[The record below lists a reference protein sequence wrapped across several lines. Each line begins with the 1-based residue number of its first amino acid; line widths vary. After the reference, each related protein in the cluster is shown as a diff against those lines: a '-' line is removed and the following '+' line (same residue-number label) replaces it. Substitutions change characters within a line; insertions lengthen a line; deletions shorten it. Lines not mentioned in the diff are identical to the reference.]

1 MKMRKNNLGFGI
13 LSLALALA
21 LPLNANADEGQ
32 TLTSPE
38 TLDQGPKTQVEA
50 NTKPIEDNEI
60 IQTNPEKPVNPANVN
75 PATPATP
82 TRPQPTPRLT
92 NYRTNSFLNFLV
104 NTNYRSLK
112 DEANKKEE
120 EKVKVNPYSVELKE
134 GDKDSRNYTYLAYS
148 FAIKGDD
155 EPRDYTIS
163 VFALKDGKVKNV
175 ELDNFNT
182 EGKVTS
188 AGKKMAEAAEQIESE
203 DVLGFRI
210 KTKITSDGYVK
221 AVVKID
227 RDAELG
233 DYTLYYVVSRG
244 GKPTIG
250 RMDVTLG
257 KNGDF
262 SYYITSDKDKKDYD
276 NLGEDKVNPFENLPF
291 TKYLLNDTDEE
302 KNLTD
307 FIHPGLKVG
316 DKYKIVVNY
325 INPNTL
331 EEKRDDITDLEAY
344 KIPANS
350 LVRLDVREKSDKD
363 NPIKDAEIFT
373 YGFELPKDSSE
384 PISLMS
390 FVVKKDANK
399 GKEAKFDS
407 EKALRDAMDEV
418 EGLLAEKKK
427 SLIELYP
434 DEEERE
440 YRALSVILKEQ
451 TKKIEELI
459 QQALLDNELD
469 KLNKLEKDNP
479 QEAKAEYQRIAD
491 LVKEAKDLNK
501 KANKKLIELD
511 EINLIDNNTD
521 PLVNNAKGTKLVLN
535 IGKLTPLSTISD
547 LTKDSPRQSERNFSK
562 NLKKKLEDAI
572 KKVDTVTIGEKD
584 DKKVGNKPTNVKES
598 KENKDLTKRISIFDI
613 THKKDPKDNIS
624 ELRRATEEPKVNTP
638 IFIKYLQSLDKRS
651 KLIDNK

>member
-1 MKMRKNNLGFGI
+1 MKMRKTNLGFGI

-21 LPLNANADEGQ
+21 LPLNANAAEGQ
-32 TLTSPE
+32 PLTSPD
-38 TLDQGPKTQVEA
+38 TLDQGSNSQVEA
-50 NTKPIEDNEI
+50 KTKSIEDNEI
-60 IQTNPEKPVNPANVN
+60 IQTNPEKPVDPANVN
-75 PATPATP
+75 PVTP
-82 TRPQPTPRLT
+82 TRPQPTPRLIDD
-92 NYRTNSFLNFLV
+92 RKNSFLNLLA
-104 NTNYRSLK
+104 NTNYLSLK

-120 EKVKVNPYSVELKE
+120 KKVEVHPYPVELK
-134 GDKDSRNYTYLAYS
+134 DRDDSRSYTYLAYS
-148 FAIKGDD
+148 FGIKGDN

-188 AGKKMAEAAEQIESE
+188 AGKKMAEEAEQIESE

-210 KTKITSDGYVK
+210 KTKIGSDGYVK

-227 RDAELG
+227 ADAEPG
-233 DYTLYYVVSRG
+233 DYTLYYVVTRG

-262 SYYITSDKDKKDYD
+262 SYYMTSDKDKKDYD
-276 NLGEDKVNPFENLPF
+276 NLGKDKINPFENLPF

-331 EEKRDDITDLEAY
+331 EEKSDEITDIEEY
-344 KIPANS
+344 KIKANS

-373 YGFELPKDSSE
+373 YAFEMPKDLRE
-384 PISLMS
+384 VNSLMS
-390 FVVKKDANK
+390 FVVKKGANT

-479 QEAKAEYQRIAD
+479 QEAKAEYKRIAD

-521 PLVNNAKGTKLVLN
+521 PLASKAKGTMLVLN
-535 IGKLTPLSTISD
+535 LGKLTPLSTISD

-562 NLKKKLEDAI
+562 DLKKKLEEAI

-584 DKKVGNKPTNVKES
+584 DKKAGSKPTNVEEN
-598 KENKDLTKRISIFDI
+598 KENKDLTKRISIFD
-613 THKKDPKDNIS
+613 TTNKENPKEHTS
-624 ELRRATEEPKVNTP
+624 ELRKATEEPKVNTP